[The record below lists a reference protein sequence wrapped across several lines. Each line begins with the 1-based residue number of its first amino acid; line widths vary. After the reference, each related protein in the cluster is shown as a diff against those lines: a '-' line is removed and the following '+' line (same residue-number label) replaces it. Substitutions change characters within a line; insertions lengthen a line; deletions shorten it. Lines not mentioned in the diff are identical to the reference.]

1 VKPFHTFYMM
11 GVPLINAH
19 AKGVRKVKMNRR
31 IFCATY

>member
-1 VKPFHTFYMM
+1 M